1 MSRLLFAVVIT
12 FGLAGCGLSREYRYN
27 ELKYSSNDDI
37 CMAVADPRASTI
49 GAGWTV
55 RKQAADQIARERG
68 LQCDYEKFARI
79 HAIEGSTEN
88 SLRQMQIGSSML
100 NQGTVVTSA
109 PSTNSGGGAAMGT
122 AFLKSSYISGMNK
135 ICIYDRL
142 GSQVV
147 TTIGSTSLCAMTLP

>member
-1 MSRLLFAVVIT
+1 MFVS
-12 FGLAGCGLSREYRYN
+12 FGLFGCGLSREYRYN

-49 GAGWTV
+49 GVGWTV

-68 LQCDYEKFARI
+68 LQCDYEKYSRI
-79 HAIEGSTEN
+79 HAIQGSTEN
-88 SLRQMQIGSSML
+88 SLQQMQLGTSLL
-100 NQGTVVTSA
+100 NQGSVNSPQSA
-109 PSTNSGGGAAMGT
+109 GNSGGGASVGV
-122 AFLKSSYISGMNK
+122 AFLKSSYISGLNK

-147 TTIGSTSLCAMTLP
+147 TTIGSTQMCAMTLP